1 MYIYIYIYIQI
12 YIKHFVTFGDSGA
25 SAVGV
30 CRACSGTVGEE
41 ENEEEE
47 EEKRKNI
54 EV

>member
-1 MYIYIYIYIQI
+1 MGLYNSLYTTLGGYYVM
-12 YIKHFVTFGDSGA
+12 KHVQPFWDTGA

-41 ENEEEE
+41 E

-54 EV
+54 EI